1 MFTQLFET
9 TIVANG
15 DRRAV
20 KFVFGSSWPD
30 GQDYSTRITDVTRH
44 GPRPSVVL

>member
-20 KFVFGSSWPD
+20 KFVFVPR
-30 GQDYSTRITDVTRH
+30 GQMAKTIQRE
-44 GPRPSVVL
+44 